1 MDTRT
6 MNRRSLA
13 CGVVGLITAVGLA
26 LGCSDSQGPADTG
39 KTPPRSPFLV
49 SSPVQSP
56 WSASAGVARSASGAE
71 MVVFVSLSPGTL
83 AQGRVATIKN
93 PRLGGTLTT
102 AFLDG
107 GFDPVPV
114 PAAVGDTL
122 TVEVQNNG
130 SAGNT
135 SYTCVVRESDPPVV
149 VRTSPPPHKRDVPLN
164 ASIIVVFSTPI
175 DEASL
180 TGASVELRHGSTVV
194 DGRLEFADD
203 NHIAVVLIPNGALA
217 PLTDYEVVVTGGI
230 HDQSGDALQG
240 PVTTQFTTGA
250 SSFPTA
256 LLRVRKAPLPN
267 GDGQIGAA
275 GTPLPLPLRVIV
287 DSAQIPRAGVEVTW
301 SAAAGTIEP
310 LTSLTDSAGIAV
322 ASWTLDM
329 IAGVATATA
338 TIAENPGLPANFSA
352 TARAGTVTRICC
364 GVIPLAPMMMDGTYY
379 PSRGVFPTDQF
390 SNVVKGER
398 LTWQVVSGPISVVVI
413 NVTPDQYGVSYMR
426 LSPTGFEGVG
436 VVRAA
441 LASAPASVY
450 LDLSVSVRANG
461 AVAYIEYVPHP
472 TASFQ
477 TWAHSGHNGSV
488 DPAVDTIAAGQTM
501 VWALQDYDY
510 DIHRITTSGGSLSLS
525 TGDWAYGQMQD
536 SVTLSTPGT
545 YQYTDAY
552 HATFKG
558 TVVVK

>member
-1 MDTRT
+1 MGSSASSPRSAWRSGARIPRDPLTRARRLRGRHSWCRAQC
-6 MNRRSLA
+6 NRPGRRPQGWHA
-13 CGVVGLITAVGLA
+13 RPLA
-26 LGCSDSQGPADTG
+26 LRWSYSFPSRPGLSLRAESQ
-39 KTPPRSPFLV
+39 RSRTL
-49 SSPVQSP
+49 
-56 WSASAGVARSASGAE
+56 ASAAPSRPPSWTGALTPCLFPQLWVIRS
-71 MVVFVSLSPGTL
+71 
-83 AQGRVATIKN
+83 
-93 PRLGGTLTT
+93 RLKSRTT
-102 AFLDG
+102 
-107 GFDPVPV
+107 DPP
-114 PAAVGDTL
+114 
-122 TVEVQNNG
+122 
-130 SAGNT
+130 GNT